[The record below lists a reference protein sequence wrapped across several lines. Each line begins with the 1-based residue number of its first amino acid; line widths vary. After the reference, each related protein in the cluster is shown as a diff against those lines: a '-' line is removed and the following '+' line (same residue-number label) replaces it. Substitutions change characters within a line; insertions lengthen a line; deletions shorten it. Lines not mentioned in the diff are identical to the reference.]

1 MDQLEKRV
9 TTLEKNME
17 LVLKQNESRRYLR
30 RRTIT
35 IMCFFILLSITC
47 QVFTIGRLW
56 FGLW

>member
-17 LVLKQNESRRYLR
+17 LVLKQNESRRRKY

-35 IMCFFILLSITC
+35 IMSFVILLSITC
-47 QVFTIGRLW
+47 QVFTLGRLW

>member
-17 LVLKQNESRRYLR
+17 LVLKQNESRRRKY

-35 IMCFFILLSITC
+35 IMSFVILLSITC

-56 FGLW
+56 FGIW

>member
-17 LVLKQNESRRYLR
+17 LVLKQNESRRRKY

-35 IMCFFILLSITC
+35 IMSFVILLSITC
-47 QVFTIGRLW
+47 QVFTLGRLW
-56 FGLW
+56 FGIW